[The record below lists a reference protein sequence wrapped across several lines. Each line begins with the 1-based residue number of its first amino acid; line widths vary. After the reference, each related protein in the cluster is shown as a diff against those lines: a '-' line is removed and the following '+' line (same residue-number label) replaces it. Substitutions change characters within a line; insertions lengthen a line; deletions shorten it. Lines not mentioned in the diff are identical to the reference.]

1 MTREVARG
9 GIGIM
14 GSGTSTIST
23 VSWRARGCFLGSRK
37 PQAPAHSRF
46 TQSCNG
52 LRLSASSKDRSGV
65 YRLAAPPIPSDADL
79 RRLRSSTDDAIAAGR
94 AHGAQAGKR
103 LPRGTWA
110 PTLKAV
116 PVMVPVRP
124 AHTRA
129 PAPNFPSN
137 SAVLSVPYTHKV
149 RYGNLQLR
157 NGLHVHRRLCA
168 CLVLLLP
175 PPRCGCR

>member
-1 MTREVARG
+1 
-9 GIGIM
+9 M
-14 GSGTSTIST
+14 GSGTTGGTSTIST

-52 LRLSASSKDRSGV
+52 LRFASKDRSGV
-65 YRLAAPPIPSDADL
+65 YRLAAPPIPSDADCAL
-79 RRLRSSTDDAIAAGR
+79 RRYDGPRTIASDDAIAAGR
-94 AHGAQAGKR
+94 AHMCPSATWRHAQSR
-103 LPRGTWA
+103 
-110 PTLKAV
+110 V

-157 NGLHVHRRLCA
+157 NGVHVHRRLCA